1 MTTEQTAT
9 PWKNDR
15 WFVSP
20 WDFLPEA
27 TQDLEFPKKI
37 TINDVTLRDGEQQA
51 GIEFT
56 KDDKIRIADALAEAG
71 VPRIEAGFP
80 GVYTSDY
87 EALKEIAHRN
97 LPSEIFSFA
106 RCRID
111 DVKMAVDCGVKGVIV
126 EIPSSQHI
134 ISEAYRWPLE
144 RAIELSIEATL
155 YAKSQG
161 LYTVFFPI
169 DASRSEITWYL
180 DIIERVAKDGHM
192 DALALVDTFGV
203 LTPQAVRY
211 FAKRTRERIKVP
223 LETHFHMDFG
233 LGVANTIAAVA
244 SGAEVM
250 HLSVTGTGERAG
262 NTPLEDTVMALL
274 TLYGV
279 DLGIKTEKLYGLSKM
294 VREMAGIEVPSNRQV
309 VGDQLFWVES
319 GIITG
324 WYRNLR
330 ESDNLTEMFPYR
342 PELVGQPG
350 VEIVLGKGSGLDS
363 IALWLEKRGIEATD
377 DEMREM
383 LMEVKAKSLE
393 KKGLLTEEEFSKI
406 ADTIVSKTK
415 A

>member
-1 MTTEQTAT
+1 MTTEISAG
-9 PWKNDR
+9 PWKTDR

-20 WDFLPEA
+20 WNFQPESR
-27 TQDLEFPKKI
+27 QELEFPAKVI
-37 TINDVTLRDGEQQA
+37 INDVTLRDGEQQA

-97 LPSEIFSFA
+97 LSAEIFSFA

-180 DIIERVAKDGHM
+180 DVIEQVAKDGHM

-203 LTPQAVRY
+203 LTPQAVRF

-233 LGVANTIAAVA
+233 LGVANTIAAIA

-279 DLGIKTEKLYGLSKM
+279 DLGIQTEKLYGLSKM
-294 VREMAGIEVPSNRQV
+294 VREMAGLEVPSNRQI

-330 ESDNLTEMFPYR
+330 ESGNLTEMFPYL
-342 PELVGQPG
+342 PEVVGQSG
-350 VEIVLGKGSGLDS
+350 VEIVLGKGSGIDS
-363 IALWLEKRGIEATD
+363 VALWLEKLGIEAPD
-377 DEMREM
+377 GEMREM

-393 KKGLLTEEEFSKI
+393 KKGLLTDEEFHKI
-406 ADTIVSKTK
+406 ATGVATK
-415 A
+415 PRA